1 MGPFTFTITIIII
14 VATSATFLLELT
26 HALSPSAPPPKI
38 YTTASAIPD
47 PPSPDKPFVPSPF
60 DDFLLS
66 IFRWTLQ
73 RQSGVIHPEVKG
85 FEGMISELHEL
96 RQMKGTDE
104 LERVSS
110 QTMTALAGPITFIYR
125 NLFAEWEATPA
136 LLAWFACQFL
146 TFLVGDM
153 ELTSLDENDGRCS
166 SDSSKGG
173 GLLVKR
179 CRVLEQSNCKG
190 ICAKMCKVP
199 TERFFAERWG
209 IPLSMEPNFE
219 TGACQLRFGVE
230 PMDIGEDP
238 TIPSGCLNRCPRMTS
253 GIEPNSSGASEC

>member
-1 MGPFTFTITIIII
+1 
-14 VATSATFLLELT
+14 
-26 HALSPSAPPPKI
+26 
-38 YTTASAIPD
+38 
-47 PPSPDKPFVPSPF
+47 
-60 DDFLLS
+60 
-66 IFRWTLQ
+66 
-73 RQSGVIHPEVKG
+73 
-85 FEGMISELHEL
+85 MISELHEL
-96 RQMKGTDE
+96 RQTKGTDE

-110 QTMTALAGPITFIYR
+110 QTMIALAGPVPFIYR
-125 NLFAEWEATPA
+125 NLFLEWDATPS

-153 ELTSLDENDGRCS
+153 ELTSVDAENDDGGSSSSSSSS
-166 SDSSKGG
+166 SDRRSKGG

-219 TGACQLRFGVE
+219 TGECQLRFGVE
-230 PMDIGEDP
+230 PMNIEEDL
-238 TIPSGCLNRCPRMTS
+238 TIPSGCLNRCPRMIS
-253 GIEPNSSGASEC
+253 GMELDGSGSNEC